1 MTSLVPTEYLGVVS
15 PPPSWRR
22 FTSTILALFLSSLS
36 HVNFLSNLLMCWLNA
51 RPRKRGATSSPNS
64 VVLTADRRSRGCAL
78 LTATGC
84 RSLPPHAAHRAPP
97 AHSNAHSTVPALL
110 LCCSSHPFCLVLLLL
125 HPHSQSAVRG
135 CEINY
140 GSNGERK
147 RRSQQ
152 HRKSLLLDEAR
163 GVAD

>member
-1 MTSLVPTEYLGVVS
+1 MQDPGSVGLPAALIQLCSLLTGGAEAVLSLQPLAADHCHPMQPTE
-15 PPPSWRR
+15 
-22 FTSTILALFLSSLS
+22 
-36 HVNFLSNLLMCWLNA
+36 HLLH
-51 RPRKRGATSSPNS
+51 
-64 VVLTADRRSRGCAL
+64 TAMP
-78 LTATGC
+78 T
-84 RSLPPHAAHRAPP
+84 
-97 AHSNAHSTVPALL
+97 ALL